1 MSVRDLGY
9 RAYEG
14 PRLPA
19 SHNTWVMIRHSLR
32 RAWASWLVKLP
43 IFFCLGTTI
52 VLGIW
57 YFAAT
62 VFAAQS
68 GSGETFDA
76 APLVRNL
83 VTAQMWL
90 FLPFITLGAGAGAIA
105 QDAVHRA
112 FQFYFAK
119 PVTPIQ
125 YLIGRVSAVAFFSS
139 LVLLIP
145 DILLILITVS
155 YGAPT
160 DEVRLERAGYLL
172 PLLLSTVVLSV
183 VMASVSVGLSSLAK
197 SRALTMSS
205 WILLLVVPHVIA
217 GAISLIAETDWVFF
231 ASMPGLLDVV
241 VDALFKSTRDPK
253 AHLEWWHAAPVLA
266 ALTGGSLYLAHW
278 RLTRAEV
285 IT

>member
-14 PRLPA
+14 TRLPA
-19 SHNTWVMIRHSLR
+19 SHNTWVMVRHSLR

-52 VLGIW
+52 VLGIY
-57 YFAAT
+57 YFVAGVVLT
-62 VFAAQS
+62 QQT
-68 GSGETFDA
+68 GEPFDA

-83 VTAQMWL
+83 VTVQMWL
-90 FLPFITLGAGAGAIA
+90 FLPFVTLGAGAGAIA

-119 PVTPIQ
+119 PVTPVQ
-125 YLIGRVSAVAFFSS
+125 YLVGRVSAVAFYSA
-139 LVLLIP
+139 LVVLIPGLLLIG
-145 DILLILITVS
+145 LMVA

-172 PLLLSTVVLSV
+172 PFFLSTIIVSF
-183 VMASVSVGLSSLAK
+183 VMASVSVGMSSLSK

-205 WILLLVVPHVIA
+205 WILMLVVPHVIA
-217 GAISLIAETDWVFF
+217 GAISLIAKTDWVFLGSL
-231 ASMPGLLDVV
+231 AGLLDVLF
-241 VDALFKSTRDPK
+241 DALFKSTRDPE

-266 ALTGGSLYLAHW
+266 LVTGGALWLAHW

>member
-1 MSVRDLGY
+1 
-9 RAYEG
+9 
-14 PRLPA
+14 
-19 SHNTWVMIRHSLR
+19 MIRHSLR

-43 IFFCLGTTI
+43 VFFCLGTTV
-52 VLGIW
+52 VLGIY
-57 YFAAT
+57 YFVVGVLMAQ
-62 VFAAQS
+62 QS
-68 GSGETFDA
+68 GEAFDA

-90 FLPFITLGAGAGAIA
+90 FRPFITLGAGAGAIA

-119 PVTPIQ
+119 PVTPVQ
-125 YLIGRVSAVAFFSS
+125 YLVGRVSAVAFFSA
-139 LVLLIP
+139 LVVLVP
-145 DILLILITVS
+145 GMILIALTVA

-160 DEVRLERAGYLL
+160 DDVRLERAGYML
-172 PLLLSTVVLSV
+172 PFLLSTVILSF

-217 GAISLIAETDWVFF
+217 SAISLIAKTDWVFF

-241 VDALFKSTRDPK
+241 FDALFKSTRDPE

-266 ALTGGSLYLAHW
+266 LLTGGSLWLAHW